1 MELGLVYDPRG
12 HTFESWS
19 ALMIEAYAEQQLQM
33 GLTENKWQ
41 EFAQGMLLMD
51 VFNNDAMPQPS
62 AFSNWK
68 DWAQEVVNVVNAP
81 AQPLVL

>member
-1 MELGLVYDPRG
+1 
-12 HTFESWS
+12 
-19 ALMIEAYAEQQLQM
+19 MIEAYAEQQLQM

-51 VFNNDAMPQPS
+51 VFNNDAMPQPN
-62 AFSNWK
+62 AFSNWS